1 MKEKYIEDLKEIK
14 VIMDRSTRFIS
25 LSGLSGVST
34 GIIAL
39 AGVFVA
45 YLTIFKEQDYLVYN
59 AIELKSESLNL
70 LLLIAI
76 GTLALSILL
85 AIFFTRRKTNR
96 QNQSVWDNQTK
107 RLLIN
112 LFIPLFT
119 GGVLC
124 LVLLLKGY
132 VGLLPPLTLIFYGL
146 ALVNGSKY
154 SLPEIRTLGLFEII
168 IGLIAIQFIEYGLLF
183 WAFGFGLI
191 QIVYGLIVQMKYEK

>member
-1 MKEKYIEDLKEIK
+1 MKEKYIEDLEEIK
-14 VIMDRSTRFIS
+14 EIMDRSTRFIS

-45 YLTIFKEQDYLVYN
+45 YLTIFKGQDYLVYN

-76 GTLALSILL
+76 GTLALSIVL

-124 LVLLLKGY
+124 LMLLLKGY